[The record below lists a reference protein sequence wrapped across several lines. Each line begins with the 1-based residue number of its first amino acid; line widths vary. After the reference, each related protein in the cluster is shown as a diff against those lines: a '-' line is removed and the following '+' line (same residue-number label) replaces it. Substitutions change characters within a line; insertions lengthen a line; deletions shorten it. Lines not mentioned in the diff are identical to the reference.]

1 MKKLIILCLVLLL
14 RSCSSKKENKI
25 ILEHSNSN
33 HYEYNV
39 SNYDFNNLYLK
50 VYKLVHNK
58 WKAIKSKKYSSNI
71 SKINID
77 FHDSNSN
84 QYTIC
89 YYTEDKNQKIIDK
102 EYDVNFT
109 INNTDKNILHEKHN
123 TEITLDKTHEYPL
136 VLYEWNNDNET
147 IHTDFSQIDINSEFN
162 TNDAYIITI
171 SIK

>member
-14 RSCSSKKENKI
+14 CSCSSKKENKI

-58 WKAIKSKKYSSNI
+58 WKAIN
-71 SKINID
+71 
-77 FHDSNSN
+77 
-84 QYTIC
+84 
-89 YYTEDKNQKIIDK
+89 TEDKNQKIIDK
-102 EYDVNFT
+102 EYNVNFI